1 MKKFILILT
10 LILSGCASTKPVAVL
25 TGVENAVKTSPAAA
39 KEQLEKPKATVDIDK
54 ELLKEC
60 DDFSRLATNNPT
72 PNQILDQH
80 KNDVLTHTTC
90 KMRHS
95 RLIKIVK
102 DAFNIR
108 E

>member
-1 MKKFILILT
+1 MKKFILLFV
-10 LILSGCASTKPVAVL
+10 LFLSSCATKPVAVL
-25 TGVENAVKTSPAAA
+25 PTQDKVMTSSPASNQ
-39 KEQLEKPKATVDIDK
+39 QLDKPKATVEIDP

-60 DDFSRLATNNPT
+60 DSFGKLSVSNAT

-80 KNDVLTHTTC
+80 ANDVLVHTTC
-90 KMRHS
+90 VLRHS
-95 RLIKIVK
+95 KLIKIVK

>member
-1 MKKFILILT
+1 MKKFILLFV
-10 LILSGCASTKPVAVL
+10 LFLASCATKPVAVL
-25 TGVENAVKTSPAAA
+25 PTQDNVMKSSPASNQ
-39 KEQLEKPKATVDIDK
+39 QLDKPKATVEIDK

-60 DDFSRLATNNPT
+60 DGFNKLAVSNAT

-80 KNDVLTHTTC
+80 ANDVLVHTTC
-90 KMRHS
+90 VLRHS
-95 RLIKIVK
+95 ALIKIVK